1 MSKLQNYETNFQ
13 LEVLFEPE
21 DHDQKIYLKL
31 RAGKLYNACELLS
44 IQPQNT
50 TKANMYMGIMLPNNM
65 SLL

>member
-31 RAGKLYNACELLS
+31 RAGKLYDACELLS
-44 IQPQNT
+44 IQP
-50 TKANMYMGIMLPNNM
+50 
-65 SLL
+65 